1 MVFIT
6 ELKVSIVVPIYNI
19 EDFVEECIQSII
31 KQTYKDIE
39 IVLVN
44 DGSSDSSA
52 AITSLYAAKDS
63 RVKLINK
70 QNQGLIRARQDGLRA
85 ATGDYILYVDGDDW
99 IEPEFVEVY
108 VRQAL
113 ASRADIVM
121 SDHWEYLKGNKAIL
135 RNGIKPG
142 YYNKN
147 RLENEVY
154 PFMLCSGKFSQFGIF
169 SYVWGKLYKKSILL
183 NHQLNVNPEIFI
195 GEDAACLYPTLLEA
209 NSLSVIDQPL
219 YNYRQRI
226 NSLIKTKK
234 NDEISKIQLFYSY
247 LYKIFKSHQL
257 NTVLLPQ
264 LNLFTL
270 SLLAVR
276 SNGRT
281 ANNQNDLLYPFSR
294 VRKGDNVVIYGAGTF
309 GQHLK
314 TRITNSESLELAGWV
329 DDLAE
334 FYSKLGIDVR
344 PTKAITLIP
353 FDKVVIAF
361 IDEAISFKMSARL
374 LQMGIP
380 HEKICQVAHYKDL
393 NTQLTLENYGIR
405 VM

>member
-1 MVFIT
+1 MI
-6 ELKVSIVVPIYNI
+6 VSVIVPIFNI
-19 EDFVEECIQSII
+19 EEFVGECVRSILE
-31 KQTYKDIE
+31 QTYRYLE
-39 IVLVN
+39 IILVN
-44 DGSSDSSA
+44 DGSTDSSWKIISHFA
-52 AITSLYAAKDS
+52 EKDS
-63 RVKLINK
+63 RIKLINK

-108 VRQAL
+108 VRQTL
-113 ASRADIVM
+113 ASRADIVI
-121 SDHWEYLKGNKAIL
+121 SDNWEYLKGNKAIL

-142 YYNKN
+142 FYNKS

-183 NHQLNVNPEIFI
+183 NHQLNVAPEIFI

-209 NSLSVIDQPL
+209 NSLCVIDQPL

-234 NDEISKIQLFYSY
+234 SDEISKIQLFYSY
-247 LYKIFKSHQL
+247 LYKIFKSHPL

-264 LNLFTL
+264 LNLFTI

-276 SNGRT
+276 SNGRI
-281 ANNQNDLLYPFSR
+281 ANNRNDVLYPFLS
-294 VRKGDNVVIYGAGTF
+294 VRKGDNVVICGAGTF

-334 FYSKLGIDVR
+334 FYSKLGIDVQ
-344 PTKAITLIP
+344 PTNAITSIP
-353 FDKVVIAF
+353 FERVVIAF

-405 VM
+405 FM